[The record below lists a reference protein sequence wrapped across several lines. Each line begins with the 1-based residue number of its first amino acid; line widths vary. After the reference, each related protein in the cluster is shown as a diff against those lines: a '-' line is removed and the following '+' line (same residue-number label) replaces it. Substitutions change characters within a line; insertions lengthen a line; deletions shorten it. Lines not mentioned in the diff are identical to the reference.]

1 MNRDDLKL
9 ERLFASARE
18 TQATGTADP
27 MPPYLA
33 NRVLA
38 DWRER
43 GGKDDGWRMLVLVF
57 RHALALAG
65 LVMLFALAW
74 GYDGLDPTPDND
86 EAYADYELRV
96 DVMR

>member
-9 ERLFASARE
+9 ERLFAAARDARPS
-18 TQATGTADP
+18 TDDP

-38 DWRER
+38 HWRD
-43 GGKDDGWRMLVLVF
+43 GAAKDDAWGVLVLVF
-57 RHALALAG
+57 RRALAIAG
-65 LVMLFALAW
+65 VVMFFALAW

-86 EAYADYELRV
+86 EVYADYELRV
-96 DVMR
+96 DLMR